1 MNMPQSLAKVEHIL
15 KETIQGKRLT
25 HNDALVLFREAEL
38 LRLGE
43 AAHEVRCKINPQPWV
58 TYVVDTNP
66 NYSNV
71 CTTDCIFCAFYKKE
85 GEPGAYTH
93 SVDELIEHFK
103 QAAQQGVTTVL
114 LQGGVHPTLPFEYY
128 LELVERTVKEVPQVF
143 PHFFSPPEILGMART
158 AGLSVEAVLRKLWEK
173 GLRSLP
179 GGGAEIL
186 SDRIRKKIS
195 PRKGTSEEW
204 LSVMRIAHQI
214 GYKTTATM
222 MYGHIEEDEDIII
235 HLEALRSLQD
245 ETGGFTAF
253 IPWSL
258 KPKNTPLEQVLPS
271 TATPTKYLQVLAL
284 ARLYLDNFKHIQA
297 SWFSEGK
304 KIGQIALYFGADD
317 FGGTLFEENVHAAAN
332 YRNTTTIEECRQIIR
347 DSGFIPVQRTTLYDF
362 LAIDEP

>member
-1 MNMPQSLAKVEHIL
+1 MNMSQYAARINHIL
-15 KETIQGKRLT
+15 KEVVEGNRLT
-25 HNDALVLFREAEL
+25 NEDALVLFHDAEL
-38 LRLGE
+38 LQVGE
-43 AAHEVRCKINPQPWV
+43 AAHEVRFKINPQPWV

-71 CTTDCIFCAFYKKE
+71 CTTGCTFCAFYKQE
-85 GEPGAYTH
+85 GEPGAYTY
-93 SVDELIEHFK
+93 SIDELLEQFK
-103 QAAQQGVTTVL
+103 RAAQQGVTTVL

-158 AGLSVEAVLRKLWEK
+158 AGLSIEAVLQKLWEK

-186 SDRIRKKIS
+186 SDRIRKKMS
-195 PRKGTSEEW
+195 PRKCTSEEW
-204 LSVMRIAHQI
+204 LSVMRIAHRI

-222 MYGHIEEDEDIII
+222 MYGHIEEYEDIII
-235 HLEALRSLQD
+235 HFEALRSLQD

-258 KPKNTPLEQVLPS
+258 KPQNTPLEQVLPS
-271 TATPTKYLQVLAL
+271 TTTPAKYLQVLAL

-332 YRNTTTIEECRQIIR
+332 YRNTATIDECRQIIQEA
-347 DSGFIPVQRTTLYDF
+347 GFIPKQRTTLYEI
-362 LAIDEP
+362 LTTVET